1 MTGEL
6 HRGPCGGGNP
16 NPSVARVWPTNNPGK
31 GWPLATR
38 LWRAKGLDRACCSAF
53 VSHQEGFDGEV
64 RAAQARITVHVHR
77 AQSYTNY
84 RTLPTDDILRPST
97 S

>member
-6 HRGPCGGGNP
+6 HRGPRGGGDP

-38 LWRAKGLDRACCSAF
+38 LWRAKGLDRDCCSAF

-77 AQSYTNY
+77 A
-84 RTLPTDDILRPST
+84 
-97 S
+97 